1 MEVITIE
8 SKGFKDI
15 IDKIEAIAQYVY
27 NQPKLVEENF
37 DEMWV
42 DNFDVCTY
50 LKISQ
55 RTLQRLRTNRQIS
68 YSIITGK
75 SYYTIGE
82 IKRLLNQKLIKS
94 TAEKLNDLVVGYQLN
109 SRINPKK

>member
-68 YSIITGK
+68 YSIINGK